1 MPLQPLII
9 DSIVTS
15 TSINNCFNLGN
26 TVTDRYGHSTSVTI
40 GLTLRERIDFCIDKD
55 VTPHFKKNRNGKL
68 IISHSILGEL
78 QKSGIDSDQIGPL
91 KQLAEILG
99 MQYGFLS
106 QNNKTVKC
114 VNDESLNNLN

>member
-1 MPLQPLII
+1 MPLQPLTI

-26 TVTDRYGHSTSVTI
+26 TVTDRYEHSTSVTI
-40 GLTLRERIDFCIDKD
+40 GLTLRERIDFCVCIDKD

-78 QKSGIDSDQIGPL
+78 QKSRIDSGQIGSL
-91 KQLAEILG
+91 K
-99 MQYGFLS
+99 
-106 QNNKTVKC
+106 
-114 VNDESLNNLN
+114 